1 MELAGKVKV
10 IFDKQTFGSGFEKR
24 EIVVT
29 TAEQYPQDIKFEV
42 YKEKCDM
49 LNNFNVNDDVTVHF
63 NLRGNEY
70 NGKYFVNLNAWKIDK
85 GSAAAAPN
93 ANVVPNNAAPL
104 PSSESPFDSG
114 SDFEGD
120 DLPF

>member
-1 MELAGKVKV
+1 MELTGKVKV

-29 TAEQYPQDIKFEV
+29 TQEQYPQDIKFEV
-42 YKEKCDM
+42 YKEKCAM
-49 LNNFNVNDDVTVHF
+49 LDNFQPNEDVTVHF

-85 GSAAAAPN
+85 GAAGASQE
-93 ANVVPNNAAPL
+93 NVVPSNAAPL
-104 PSSESPFDSG
+104 PTSESPFDSNNDG
-114 SDFEGD
+114 GD

>member
-49 LNNFNVNDDVTVHF
+49 LSNFAVNEDITVHF

-85 GSAAAAPN
+85 GAAGAP
-93 ANVVPNNAAPL
+93 AGENVVPSNAAPL
-104 PSSESPFDSG
+104 PTSESPFDSG
-114 SDFEGD
+114 SEGDD